1 LINLFNYLIISYKW
15 SSEYKYTKEVKKMN
29 IVRWEPFRE
38 MTSLRDAMDRLF
50 EDSFV
55 RTPRLWPRVGE
66 LELPI
71 DMHQTANDVVVKAS
85 LPGFKPEEVD
95 ISITDSTINIKGEH
109 KEEQEVK
116 EEDYFYK
123 ERRYGSFSRSFPIPV
138 KVKVDKAEA
147 VFEDGVLT
155 LTLPKT
161 EEVKP
166 KQIKVKAKQ
175 IAEGKKTEAKS

>member
-1 LINLFNYLIISYKW
+1 MAIERWQPFNEL
-15 SSEYKYTKEVKKMN
+15 M
-29 IVRWEPFRE
+29 
-38 MTSLRDAMDRLF
+38 SLRQAMDRLF

-55 RTPRLWPRVGE
+55 RVPRLWPASGTW
-66 LELPI
+66 ELPI
-71 DMHQTANDVVVKAS
+71 DMHQTANDLVVKAS

-95 ISITDSTINIKGEH
+95 ISITDGTINIKGEH

-116 EEDYFYK
+116 EENYFYK
-123 ERRYGSFSRSFPIPV
+123 ERRYGTFSRSLPIPV
-138 KVKVDKAEA
+138 KVKSDKAEA

-155 LTLPKT
+155 LTLPKA

-175 IAEGKKTEAKS
+175 IAEGKKTEFKS